1 MRRGFTI
8 LEVLVA
14 SSILAIGS
22 LGVLGM
28 LITTI
33 ENNRASRLRTDA
45 IILAEQQLAD
55 MEFYG
60 TFRPQD
66 MIKNGQAKDVF
77 LMAISK
83 GSFNT
88 WVVWKSVNAQG
99 IETNDASQNIY
110 TIGYFKLPGDNDVA
124 PESDFLRGALRITW
138 SQRSDKSCNT
148 ESVFKDLDTEDK
160 RRDLN
165 YCDFITVPF
174 AYANAQLT
182 SE

>member
-45 IILAEQQLAD
+45 IILAEQQLAN

-60 TFRPQD
+60 SFKPQD
-66 MIKNGQAKDVF
+66 RLAGATTENVLF
-77 LMAISK
+77 MAIAQ
-83 GSFNT
+83 GDFDT
-88 WVVWKSVNAQG
+88 WVVWESVNAQG
-99 IETNDASQNIY
+99 IHTNDASQDIY
-110 TIGYFKLPGDNDVA
+110 TIGYFRLPGDNDVA
-124 PESDFLRGALRITW
+124 PANDFLRGALRITW
-138 SQRSDKSCNT
+138 SQRSDKSCKT

-174 AYANAQLT
+174 AYSNAQLT

>member
-77 LMAISK
+77 LMEISK
-83 GSFNT
+83 GSSNT

-99 IETNDASQNIY
+99 IETKNASQDIY
-110 TIGYFKLPGDNDVA
+110 TIGYFKLPGVDPIA
-124 PESDFLRGALRITW
+124 PESNFLRGALRITW
-138 SQRSDKSCNT
+138 SQTPGMSCNT
-148 ESVFKDLDTEDK
+148 ANVFNNLDAEKT
-160 RRDLN
+160 RRNLN
-165 YCDFITVPF
+165 HCDFITVPF
-174 AYANAQLT
+174 AYANAQLP

>member
-45 IILAEQQLAD
+45 IILAEQQLAN

-60 TFRPQD
+60 SFTPQD
-66 MIKNGQAKDVF
+66 RLTDATTENVLF
-77 LMAISK
+77 MAIAQ
-83 GSFNT
+83 GGFNT
-88 WVVWKSVNAQG
+88 WGVWKSVNAQG
-99 IETNDASQNIY
+99 IHTNDASQDIY
-110 TIGYFKLPGDNDVA
+110 TIGYFKLPGVNPIA
-124 PESDFLRGALRITW
+124 PESDFLRGALRITG
-138 SQRSDKSCNT
+138 SQRSDNSCSTANVFNNLDAENT
-148 ESVFKDLDTEDK
+148 
-160 RRDLN
+160 RRNLN
-165 YCDFITVPF
+165 HCDFITVPF

>member
-22 LGVLGM
+22 LEVLGM

-60 TFRPQD
+60 TFKPQD

-77 LMAISK
+77 LIEISE

-99 IETNDASQNIY
+99 IHTNDASQDIY
-110 TIGYFKLPGDNDVA
+110 TIGYFKLPGNNDVA
-124 PESDFLRGALRITW
+124 PASDFLRGALRITW
-138 SQRSDKSCNT
+138 SQHLDSSCSTANVFNNLDAENT
-148 ESVFKDLDTEDK
+148 
-160 RRDLN
+160 RRNLN
-165 YCDFITVPF
+165 HCDFITVPF
-174 AYANAQLT
+174 AYVNAQLN

>member
-55 MEFYG
+55 LEFYG
-60 TFRPQD
+60 TFKPQD

-77 LMAISK
+77 LMEISEA
-83 GSFNT
+83 SFNV
-88 WVVWKSVNAQG
+88 WVPWKSVNAQG
-99 IETNDASQNIY
+99 IESSDSSENIY
-110 TIGYFKLPGDNDVA
+110 TIGYFKLPGNQVA
-124 PESDFLRGALRITW
+124 PEDDFLRGAIRITW
-138 SQRSDKSCNT
+138 SQRSDKDCSGKNIF
-148 ESVFKDLDTEDK
+148 EDLDREST
-160 RRDLN
+160 RRDIN

-174 AYANAQLT
+174 AYMNAQLN